1 MIKHY
6 DTDRFSL
13 VENPG
18 HYFVINEKSI
28 NKPILLQCNAMAHIQ
43 SLDDSMSDD
52 EKLQNLWDHFYPYF
66 PQEMP

>member
-1 MIKHY
+1 MITHY

-18 HYFVINEKSI
+18 HYFIINEKSI
-28 NKPILLQCNAMAHIQ
+28 DKPILLQFNAMAHIQ

-52 EKLQNLWDHFYPYF
+52 EKLQNLWDYFYPYF